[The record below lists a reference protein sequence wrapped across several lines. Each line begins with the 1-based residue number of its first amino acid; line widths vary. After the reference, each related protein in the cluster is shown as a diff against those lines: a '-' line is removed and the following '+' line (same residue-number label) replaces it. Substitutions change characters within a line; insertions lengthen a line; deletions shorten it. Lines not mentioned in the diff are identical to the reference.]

1 MDRLIA
7 FLVVLL
13 LVALALPTIAAAA
26 QTVIPALLVGVIGL
40 IAIRSVP

>member
-1 MDRLIA
+1 MDRLIG

-26 QTVIPALLVGVIGL
+26 QAAIPALLVGVVGL
-40 IAIRSVP
+40 IAIRSA